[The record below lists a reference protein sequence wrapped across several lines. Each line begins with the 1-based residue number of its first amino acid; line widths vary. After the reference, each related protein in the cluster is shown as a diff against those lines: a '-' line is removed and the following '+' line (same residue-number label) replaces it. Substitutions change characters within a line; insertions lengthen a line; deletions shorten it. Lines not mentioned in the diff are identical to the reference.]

1 MSKNEMQQSLSKHLN
16 LNGFNVE
23 VKVITDQSDFYEY
36 TLSEEQLELM
46 SSDELLSCA
55 GDALRGFVDERWQD
69 SHGLTWQLMVL
80 NEINHREG
88 MRPDDNE

>member
-1 MSKNEMQQSLSKHLN
+1 MSKREMQDSLAKHLKSA
-16 LNGFNVE
+16 GWDVE
-23 VKVITDQSDFYEY
+23 VKILIDESDFNEY
-36 TLSEEQLELM
+36 VLSEEQLEVM
-46 SSDELLSCA
+46 SSDELLSYA

-69 SHGLTWQLMVL
+69 AHGLTWQLKVL